1 MSQFTLIS
9 WVTLALACGTPGLL
23 EAQDAATPPG
33 QPVGLQ
39 TFAGQLADEESR
51 VDTLLQLAA
60 VLRSQ
65 QRIADGE
72 NIVLEQNIAQERAW
86 LDRLQE
92 RRGAADPVSP
102 VLDPAAWVIRQD
114 LLRQGLPAGSLLAV
128 SGPGLEH
135 LLRAAFQRSDERL
148 AATTLSELLWRL
160 ESEATLH
167 WSALLEQSESN
178 DDLRQGLL
186 GAFPVASDTGHD
198 NPAAVSE
205 VSVEILLNAIA
216 SDTTLEGPPDRQ
228 RTEALR
234 FRLLVDLPT
243 QDQAARFVSVA
254 FMRLGNLLDGLH
266 EARYTRF
273 AEGLLAVVGDLFEV
287 DYATAAPV
295 ASWLVEQLPAISSTY
310 ARGFAEVDPRLNST
324 VAAAFDIARSL
335 PSADSGPGQGD
346 EVADAVAQLALLM
359 PDIEYYFD
367 LPIRDT
373 IVVNVDA
380 CVGLM
385 VQPQDGEVGAM
396 SRDLFDDCIENLVR
410 MAETDTRSPGLS
422 GGLQGPFGPS
432 QLRREVSVTPVQRI
446 NFGLGYLAERH
457 AGVCTLP
464 GQPLPN
470 PLEWS
475 SLATLLTWFAER
487 MPVYFQTPEN
497 EARLERM
504 RRIGS
509 QLIEATASQAACY
522 SDAGAAASDPVSRLL
537 ADYEATMRRLSESLR
552 QAVAAFRASVLA
564 PGADIALES
573 SALQETLYRPE
584 NLLIGPCDPA
594 DVCEVSAALSANRAL
609 VGLFPEPF
617 LIADQSGM
625 GDVEIC
631 YDNVRWVD
639 RRSEP
644 VREDDENVANYFGR
658 FAFDLKGRFR
668 TGDEAREVF
677 GFRFTSPDEYH
688 YLFAAASEEVLQ
700 DACPMEWVGSR
711 IVTPLPNRWGGIVPD
726 RLTYLAASRMLPS
739 RLLDLNWER
748 GAEWRDWFTTG
759 LGVEPLD
766 IHSQGDIVPSV
777 NEHLQSLFLR
787 EQSTIYRALLDG
799 VGLPDDIQARRHLQE
814 LTTQKGLVRML
825 LVLLYPR
832 SLIHEDAI
840 RRGIAGQGGLLDEEL
855 LNRFRELDVPVNQI
869 VDLGMARQESF
880 RMAWREQ
887 PVAALRDGSVA
898 AGVAHALFRLDQ
910 VYRNYF
916 RAPAAG
922 LQEQERPSPDASG
935 AELNAPE
942 PPASGDD

>member
-1 MSQFTLIS
+1 MSHFTLIS
-9 WVTLALACGTPGLL
+9 WVMLLLAGVAPGPL
-23 EAQDAATPPG
+23 EAQDAGPTTG
-33 QPVGLQ
+33 QPASLQ
-39 TFAGQLADEESR
+39 MFAGQLADEESR

-72 NIVLEQNIAQERAW
+72 SIVLEQNIAQERAW

-102 VLDPAAWVIRQD
+102 VLDPAAWMIRQD
-114 LLRQGLPAGSLLAV
+114 LLRQGLPAGSLLTV

-160 ESEATLH
+160 ESEATLR
-167 WSALLEQSESN
+167 WSALLEQSEAN
-178 DDLRQGLL
+178 DQLRQSLL
-186 GAFPVASDTGHD
+186 GAFPVASDTERD
-198 NPAAVSE
+198 NPAAVPQVNAE
-205 VSVEILLNAIA
+205 YLLTAIA
-216 SDTTLEGPPDRQ
+216 NDATQEGPPARQ

-234 FRLLVDLPT
+234 FRLLVDLPA
-243 QDQAARFVSVA
+243 QDQTARFASVA

-266 EARYTRF
+266 EARYARF
-273 AEGLLAVVGDLFEV
+273 AEGLLAVVGDLLEV
-287 DYATAAPV
+287 DYETAAPV
-295 ASWLVEQLPAISSTY
+295 ALWLAEQLPAISATY
-310 ARGFAEVDPRLNST
+310 ARAFAEVDPRLNSA

-335 PSADSGPGQGD
+335 PLADSGPGLGD

-359 PDIEYYFD
+359 PDIDYYFD
-367 LPIRDT
+367 LPIRDS

-385 VQPQDGEVGAM
+385 AQPEDSDPGAM
-396 SRDLFDDCIENLVR
+396 SRDLFDDCIEGLVR
-410 MAETDTRSPGLS
+410 MAETDTRSPALS

-432 QLRREVSVTPVQRI
+432 QLRREASVTPVQRI
-446 NFGLGYLAERH
+446 NFGLGYLADRH
-457 AGVCTLP
+457 AGVCALP

-475 SLATLLTWFAER
+475 SLATLLSWFAEQ

-509 QLIEATASQAACY
+509 QLIDATASQAACY
-522 SDAGAAASDPVSRLL
+522 SDAGTAATDAVSRLL
-537 ADYEATMRRLSESLR
+537 ADYDVTLKRFSESLR
-552 QAVAAFRASVLA
+552 QAVVAFRASVLA
-564 PGADIALES
+564 PGSDIALES
-573 SALQETLYRPE
+573 GALQETLYRPE
-584 NLLIGPCDPA
+584 DLLIGPCNPEN
-594 DVCEVSAALSANRAL
+594 VCEVSAALSANRAL

-625 GDVEIC
+625 GDIEIC
-631 YDNVRWVD
+631 YDNVQWVD

-658 FAFDLKGRFR
+658 FAFDLKGRFMA
-668 TGDEAREVF
+668 GDEVRDVF

-700 DACPMEWVGSR
+700 DSCPMEWVGSR
-711 IVTPLPNRWGGIVPD
+711 IVTPLPNRWGGVVPN

-739 RLLDLNWER
+739 RLLDQNWER

-766 IHSQGDIVPSV
+766 IYSQGDIVQLV

-814 LTTQKGLVRML
+814 LTTRKGLVRML

-832 SLIHEDAI
+832 ALIHEDAI

-855 LNRFRELDVPVNQI
+855 LSRFRDLDVPVNQI

-887 PVAALRDGSVA
+887 PAAALHDGSVA

-910 VYRNYF
+910 VYWNYF

-922 LQEQERPSPDASG
+922 SPERERGSPDASAG
-935 AELNAPE
+935 KLSSPE
-942 PPASGDD
+942 APASDDG